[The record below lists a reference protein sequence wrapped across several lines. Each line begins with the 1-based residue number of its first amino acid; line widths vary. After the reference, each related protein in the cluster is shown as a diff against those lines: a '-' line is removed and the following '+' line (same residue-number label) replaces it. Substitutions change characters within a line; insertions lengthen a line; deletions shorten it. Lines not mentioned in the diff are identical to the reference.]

1 MGEDR
6 SSGLS
11 SLFRATAAERA
22 SRGKQKED
30 VPEIHV
36 QSDGRIIF
44 YAIQGEIRALRL
56 FATASLTSQGG
67 KSRDA
72 HENANEIG
80 RGEEKLSDKN
90 LTYSP

>member
-1 MGEDR
+1 MGEDP
-6 SSGLS
+6 SSGFS

-22 SRGKQKED
+22 SRGEQKED

-56 FATASLTSQGG
+56 FATASLNSHGG
-67 KSRDA
+67 ESRDA
-72 HENANEIG
+72 RENANEIG
-80 RGEEKLSDKN
+80 RGDEKLSDKN
-90 LTYSP
+90 LTYGP